1 MTNLFL
7 LGFISLGYQIVILRE
22 FLVVFSDN
30 EITIGIF
37 LASWMMMSGLGS
49 YLAGFFI
56 NRLGSAKKIFSY
68 LLLLIAFLMPIG
80 IILIRI
86 IKPFLQR
93 IPTEILGIGP
103 TMLISLLIA
112 MLFSIFFGIWFVIAV
127 KMAFITNNNHVGRYY
142 AFEVFGTVFGGL
154 LVSIIFIRFFNTIQ
168 ISLFFSFL
176 IFLLLFLNFSKKYIF
191 LLILVVACIWNS
203 NTIEKL
209 SIIYQW
215 KPFDIAESKDSVYG
229 RITVIRSGA
238 EHDFYENSNKITATE
253 LLSNN
258 EEIIHFPLLLIKK
271 PKDVL
276 IIGGA
281 YNNIAEVLKYK
292 VNSVVYLQ
300 PNSVFLQL
308 LEKYS
313 NDETKK
319 LLRDPRLEVLKI
331 DSRFFLKRTKR
342 KFDCII
348 ADVPAPLT
356 GFANRHFTIEF
367 FKEIKETLSE
377 NGIFIFPLLS
387 SENYM
392 NDELK
397 LLSASIY
404 NTLNPV
410 FTNVS
415 IVIGSKNY
423 FMCSE
428 KKLNINYKYLLRE
441 IRIRQI
447 NIKYFT
453 RYYLRYIL
461 RADRTKKVNEWIT
474 EKISEV
480 PINYDFYPICYYYG
494 LNYWTSI
501 FGTESFRKIFKIF
514 EKNRLLT
521 IISFSAIVSIILI
534 KFKKFYWQTV
544 LLVISFISILAEF
557 LIIFAFQ
564 SVYGY
569 VYSKIGILLA
579 LCLFGI
585 GMGSYLSDKYIA
597 KSANIFRMTKII
609 IFLNL
614 IYIIL
619 LPFLFR
625 FILKNPF
632 YTVSI
637 FYLLIFIAGV
647 YVGVL
652 FPLVVKGYGIVNE
665 QQIGKFYAI
674 DLFGA
679 MLGTILVSL
688 IFIPIFGIINSCYLA
703 AGILFLLLVRSC
715 L

>member
-258 EEIIHFPLLLIKK
+258 EEIIHFP
-271 PKDVL
+271 
-276 IIGGA
+276 
-281 YNNIAEVLKYK
+281 
-292 VNSVVYLQ
+292 
-300 PNSVFLQL
+300 
-308 LEKYS
+308 
-313 NDETKK
+313 
-319 LLRDPRLEVLKI
+319 
-331 DSRFFLKRTKR
+331 
-342 KFDCII
+342 
-348 ADVPAPLT
+348 
-356 GFANRHFTIEF
+356 IEF

-428 KKLNINYKYLLRE
+428 KKLNINYKYLSRE

-534 KFKKFYWQTV
+534 NFKKFYWQRV